1 MWSITL
7 SVVGG
12 LKTSVLCDASSPTTA
27 EIASCALPSTGIYT
41 ILVYDGLNGTKTGDY
56 NLYLMRP

>member
-1 MWSITL
+1 M
-7 SVVGG
+7 
-12 LKTSVLCDASSPTTA
+12 LCDASSPTTA